1 MKKIKDPSKKILFLS
16 NSEDSNSP
24 FINLKPIEH
33 EKEYKFSNNINS
45 MDNLLKKSPKNVP
58 CFKKAKFLIKQKK
71 FFFKV
76 LNGKQKRKINK
87 NNNSFSNG
95 RWTKEER
102 NKFAYSLWKFGTDW
116 KKIRQYITSR
126 SIFQIISHSQ
136 KYLMKLK
143 SNEYI
148 IQKGLNIQ
156 KLNWEEC
163 FKCLKQNLNDA
174 ELFFVITSVEC
185 DIGDNNRM
193 SNKYLKKKCLVIKE
207 NFHWLKEYLGLAIFN
222 EFRNNNN
229 FNKSI
234 FNHNE
239 LNIFNNKE
247 NENNLI
253 SLNECSNDNDSGDL
267 FNEIINLKND
277 NYYFGIKNNEYE
289 SFDNISLLSINN
301 NNIFDINKEMNI
313 I

>member
-1 MKKIKDPSKKILFLS
+1 MKKIKDPSKKVLFLS

-24 FINLKPIEH
+24 FTNLKPIEH
-33 EKEYKFSNNINS
+33 EKEYKFTNNINS
-45 MDNLLKKSPKNVP
+45 MDNLLKKSSKNVP
-58 CFKKAKFLIKQKK
+58 CFKKAKFLTKQKK

-76 LNGKQKRKINK
+76 LNEKQKRKINK
-87 NNNSFSNG
+87 KNNSFSNG

-148 IQKGLNIQ
+148 IQKGLDIQ

-174 ELFFVITSVEC
+174 ELFFVLTSIEC

-207 NFHWLKEYLGLAIFN
+207 NFHWLKEYLGLAKFN

-234 FNHNE
+234 SNHNE
-239 LNIFNNKE
+239 FNIFNTEENK
-247 NENNLI
+247 NNLI
-253 SLNECSNDNDSGDL
+253 SLNEYSNDNDSGDP
-267 FNEIINLKND
+267 FNDIINLKND
-277 NYYFGIKNNEYE
+277 NYFEIKNNEYE